1 MKQCQIDAQAFCP
14 QCGKQRR
21 ELFPSL
27 SRPRSTERRARDW
40 TINAPLLQRYR
51 ALSASPPPRTP
62 PSLAGN
68 AGQQQRL
75 IISLYCSP
83 SQSLSTRIS
92 QIPPLSSDRKQV
104 MEGRARKYS
113 GLASP
118 ESAREWA
125 EPPSPPPLPQGR
137 KIPVVYYLY
146 RNRHLEHP
154 HFIEVPLSS
163 PDGLYLRG
171 LPSYKNGFVW
181 HDLAEDDLVLPANG
195 NEYVLKGSE
204 LLDPSPSDRIHQ
216 SNGNSRL
223 LNLKPQQ
230 QENPAISR
238 AQEAAGSSSSSPASS
253 VIKQPKPPPSPP
265 SPRDDEHSP
274 LLHCPG
280 LGPLPRP
287 PPSWQNSLLGP
298 TEYPA
303 YKSVIAAD
311 ASTQTDDDGDINAR
325 GGMLTDDSSVDLEFD
340 KRRRKHDH
348 RSKERLETSGDAIS
362 PAPTSWSNSSS
373 SGSGKMETLESL
385 IRADASKIKSFRML
399 KEEEE
404 EALFHTKP
412 KLRPTNVL
420 MQLIT
425 CGSISLKDHHSFGL
439 VPTYRPRLSHV
450 NLSSTVFGGSM
461 MLGELDYLSEHPRLM
476 GSRVENKECFS
487 HVDRAIV
494 IESALSRVIVIS
506 STLGH
511 YDHIVVLHIYNS
523 IIHRNC
529 KTPDSEQGMGKLMDS
544 SRSKCLP
551 RTTKIAFDKQPKNEA
566 IMSSISDG
574 SRKSSAGLDRREVS
588 QSENQ
593 RITLSV
599 DESSASVE
607 STKERKEKV
616 IMIEESYV
624 SPCP

>member
-1 MKQCQIDAQAFCP
+1 M
-14 QCGKQRR
+14 
-21 ELFPSL
+21 
-27 SRPRSTERRARDW
+27 ER
-40 TINAPLLQRYR
+40 
-51 ALSASPPPRTP
+51 
-62 PSLAGN
+62 
-68 AGQQQRL
+68 
-75 IISLYCSP
+75 
-83 SQSLSTRIS
+83 
-92 QIPPLSSDRKQV
+92 
-104 MEGRARKYS
+104 RARKYS

-163 PDGLYLRG
+163 PDGLYLRDVIDRLDALRG
-171 LPSYKNGFVW
+171 KGMPAMYSWSCKRSYKNGFVW

-238 AQEAAGSSSSSPASS
+238 TQEAAGSSSSSPASS

-265 SPRDDEHSP
+265 SPCDDEHSP

-487 HVDRAIV
+487 GSLIELKKHKNIV
-494 IESALSRVIVIS
+494 REMMLPTLKRS
-506 STLGH
+506 SS
-511 YDHIVVLHIYNS
+511 YNAD
-523 IIHRNC
+523 RNC
-529 KTPDSEQGMGKLMDS
+529 KTPDSEQGM
-544 SRSKCLP
+544 
-551 RTTKIAFDKQPKNEA
+551 
-566 IMSSISDG
+566 DG
-574 SRKSSAGLDRREVS
+574 SRKSSAGLDCREVS

-607 STKERKEKV
+607 STKERKEKACETRHVFFLHQSKAIGSSELETRSCTNHVTDDHHRVASAARLGDEVASHQPWWSRKAQV
-616 IMIEESYV
+616 IHHVPANNKSTPLSGLQLQSIHPSFALSPETLDQVQMDRWILLFPPPV
-624 SPCP
+624 SCVEQPVLSICLPRSQ